1 MKITDNFSLEEFTKS
16 TTAIANNIDN
26 TPTAYEKENIIR
38 LVREILQ
45 PIRDKYGKAI
55 TVTSGYRSPVLNRY
69 VKGSSTSQHLKGEAA
84 DITSLDN
91 KKLWDI
97 IVDMI
102 NNNEITV
109 GQLIWEKGTK
119 KCPSWIHISLPYR
132 KTNEI
137 LYLY

>member
-1 MKITDNFSLEEFTKS
+1 MKITNNFTLEEFTRS
-16 TTAIANNIDN
+16 TTAIANNINN
-26 TPTAYEKENIIR
+26 TPNADEKENIIR
-38 LVREILQ
+38 LATDILQ

-55 TVTSGYRSPVLNRY
+55 TVNSGYRSPVLNRY

-84 DITSLDN
+84 DITSSDN

-119 KCPSWIHISLPYR
+119 KYPSWIHISLPYK

>member
-1 MKITDNFSLEEFTKS
+1 MRITDNFTLEEFTRS
-16 TTAIANNIDN
+16 TTATANNIDN
-26 TPTAYEKENIIR
+26 TPTAYERENIIR
-38 LVREILQ
+38 LVKDILQ
-45 PIRDKYGKAI
+45 PIRNKYGKAI

-84 DITSLDN
+84 DITSTDN

-119 KCPSWIHISLPYR
+119 KCPSWIHISLPYH